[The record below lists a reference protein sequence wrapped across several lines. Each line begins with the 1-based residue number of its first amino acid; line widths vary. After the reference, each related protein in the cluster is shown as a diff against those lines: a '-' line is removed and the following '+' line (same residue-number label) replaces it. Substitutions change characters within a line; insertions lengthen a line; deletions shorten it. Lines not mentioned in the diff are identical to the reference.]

1 MAHDEHYVYLYRT
14 KTGTPKYVGYGRDGE
29 RPLEHPGASHNDKF
43 RAFLDGSDYSIEIA
57 GPFRDR
63 EEGLNVESVLISA
76 LAPEFNIAPGNSKR
90 FRPLGVPDAY
100 AQRPSL
106 PPLSLSDIGRKTGGA
121 LIVYLAAGDFLSD
134 GRRKFS
140 MANPLDDDVLSNI
153 RGRWDVE
160 RHRDEW
166 LADLES
172 SPQVLVGVHGPK
184 VQHRFI
190 VGATPID
197 SKRWFEEE
205 LRAPDIRRRWFIP
218 LLDPLELDACHLRGR
233 RISGASFGQ
242 FSWMLHKWIDGDG
255 VVRHPVSRDLAVDS

>member
-1 MAHDEHYVYLYRT
+1 
-14 KTGTPKYVGYGRDGE
+14 
-29 RPLEHPGASHNDKF
+29 
-43 RAFLDGSDYSIEIA
+43 
-57 GPFRDR
+57 
-63 EEGLNVESVLISA
+63 
-76 LAPEFNIAPGNSKR
+76 
-90 FRPLGVPDAY
+90 
-100 AQRPSL
+100 
-106 PPLSLSDIGRKTGGA
+106 
-121 LIVYLAAGDFLSD
+121 LAAGDFLSD

>member
-1 MAHDEHYVYLYRT
+1 MTHNQHYVYLYRS
-14 KTGTPKYVGYGRDGE
+14 KGGAPKYVGYGREDE
-29 RPLEHPGASHNDKF
+29 RPLEHPGASHNDAL
-43 RAFLDGSDYSIEIA
+43 RAFLAGSDYSIEIA

-76 LAPEFNIAPGNSKR
+76 VRPEFNVAAGNSKR

-100 AQRPSL
+100 AERPSL
-106 PPLSLSDIGRKTGGA
+106 PPLSLDEIGRATGGA

-140 MANPLDDDVLSNI
+140 MANPDDADVLSHM
-153 RGRWDVE
+153 RGRWDIE

-166 LADLES
+166 LANPDA
-172 SPQVLVGVHGPK
+172 SPKVLIGVHGPK

-197 SKRWFEEE
+197 TRRWFEEE
-205 LRAPDIRRRWFIP
+205 LRAPDMRRRWFIP
-218 LLDPLELDACHLRGR
+218 LLDPLQLDSCQLRGR
-233 RISGASFGQ
+233 RVSGASFGQ
-242 FSWMLHKWIDGDG
+242 FSSMLHKWVDGDG
-255 VVRHPVSRDLAVDS
+255 VMRHPASGDPSVDS